1 MTGFRMPTRIL
12 IEPGCRHRLSEILA
26 THGWSRVLLIVDPGL
41 SATVWP
47 QDLRD
52 HLTQAGA
59 AVEVFDALL
68 PNPRLSSAKSAA
80 DLARDH
86 RADVLVALG
95 GGSALDTAKAAAMLA
110 TNHGDPLEF
119 VGKNRFA
126 TDPLPMIALP
136 TTCGTG
142 SEVTW
147 VSVLTDPDAHTKVSI
162 KGDGMFPDVALVD
175 SDYLETLP
183 PSLIAATAM
192 DAMTHAVEAY
202 IGTEANPISDALAE
216 KAIAL
221 LWHHLAPCYTSS
233 GRDGEARNQV
243 ARASTLAGMA
253 FGNADVA
260 GVHCLSESLGAMFD
274 VPHGLANAI
283 LLVPVLRYQRAV
295 IVARLDRLMRRVA
308 PGFTGD
314 AETGATA
321 FLEGLAALGSRV
333 DIPPFAALD
342 IPGEALGQVAE
353 KAEANGSN
361 PSNPMPMA
369 AEDYLHILRALLG

>member
-12 IEPGCRHRLSEILA
+12 IEPGCRHRLSEILE
-26 THGWSRVLLIVDPGL
+26 THGWTRALLVVDPGL

-47 QDLRD
+47 QDIRD
-52 HLTQAGA
+52 HLAQAGV
-59 AVEVFDALL
+59 AVEVFDGLS
-68 PNPRLSSAKSAA
+68 PNPRLSSATSAA

-110 TNHGDPLEF
+110 TNRGAPLDF
-119 VGKNRFA
+119 VGKNQFS
-126 TDPLPMIALP
+126 TEPLPMIALP

-147 VSVLTDPDAHTKVSI
+147 VSVLTDPDTDTKVSI

-175 SDYLETLP
+175 SDFLETLP

-202 IGTEANPISDALAE
+202 IGTEANPVSDALAE

-221 LWHHLAPCYTSS
+221 LWHHLAPCFTS
-233 GRDGEARNQV
+233 GGKNGEARNQV

-274 VPHGLANAI
+274 VPHGLANAM
-283 LLVPVLRYQRAV
+283 LLVPVLRYQREAMV
-295 IVARLDRLMRRVA
+295 DRLDRLMRRVA
-308 PGFTGD
+308 PGFAGD
-314 AETGATA
+314 REAGATA
-321 FLEGLAALGSRV
+321 FLAGLEALGSRLG
-333 DIPPFAALD
+333 IPPFAALD
-342 IPGEALGQVAE
+342 IPSEAFDQVAE

-361 PSNPMPMA
+361 PSNPMPLA